1 MLWKETKMTGE
12 AVGGGVILV
21 ETGREA
27 GRSQSVERE
36 GDNIWSVK
44 KKKKKKTPKATQT
57 KNTLNLIEKVGD
69 SLEHIGIGDNLL
81 NRTPKELRH

>member
-44 KKKKKKTPKATQT
+44 KKKKKNT
-57 KNTLNLIEKVGD
+57 KSHTNKKYTKPDRESG
-69 SLEHIGIGDNLL
+69 G
-81 NRTPKELRH
+81 